1 MSIALLYERSE
12 TDETGIKLTAQ
23 EMGIDLTF
31 IPFRKIALSI
41 SKTGFTAKTRGK
53 DYTDELANIIV
64 VLNRSQ
70 SKNRRLQASYL
81 MEKLGKKTINSSKI
95 EFTCYS
101 KLRTLLNF
109 WVEGIPI
116 PKTVFVP
123 CDATDTLKDGRE
135 IHNETEIADLLQ
147 DSITLEQ
154 GIVLKPDSGTHGKG
168 MMLSKNRDQI
178 VVSIKKTRPSIINPV
193 GITAQE
199 NVDKWFY
206 DLRIITYKEK
216 SKPPVCHPVALARS
230 SFKDFRTNTYLGN
243 TVFDAKIPSS
253 IRDLALKCGRALG
266 KGSEAWLFALDAM
279 INVGKNKNIDELEL
293 QYTLK
298 ETGEDFKK
306 VRKVKQDETRLRD
319 FPKWNTKLEEA
330 FQTYKNTKPYKKVKS
345 IIEKSI
351 EKNKSGVVF
360 HEANS
365 CPEFWEHTRL
375 IAGINLA
382 VPLLKGAKSL
392 I

>member
-23 EMGIDLTF
+23 EMGIELTF

-41 SKTGFTAKTRGK
+41 DKSGFTAKTKGK
-53 DYTDELANIIV
+53 DYTDVLEDVDV

-81 MEKLGKKTINSSKI
+81 MEMLGKKTINSSQI

-109 WVEGIPI
+109 WAEGIPI
-116 PKTVFVP
+116 PKTVYIP
-123 CDATDTLKDGRE
+123 CNATDTLKSGRE

-147 DSITLEQ
+147 GSIALEG
-154 GIVLKPDSGTHGKG
+154 GIVLKPDAGTHGRG
-168 MMLSKNRDQI
+168 MMLSRNRDQ
-178 VVSIKKTRPSIINPV
+178 VVASIKETKPSIINPV

-199 NVDKWFY
+199 NVEKWFY

-216 SKPPVCHPVALARS
+216 GKPPICHPIALARS
-230 SFKDFRTNTYLGN
+230 SFKDFRTNTFLGN
-243 TVFDAKIPSS
+243 TVFDAKIPCN
-253 IRDLALKCGRALG
+253 IRDLALKCGKALG

-279 INVGKNKNIDELEL
+279 INVAKNKTVDETELRSTLEK
-293 QYTLK
+293 TVV
-298 ETGEDFKK
+298 EFEK
-306 VRKVKQDETRLRD
+306 VQQIKQDEKRLRN
-319 FPKWNTKLEEA
+319 FPEWNIELETA
-330 FQTYKNTKPYKKVKS
+330 FQTYKNTKPYKKVKN
-345 IIEKSI
+345 IIEESV
-351 EKNKSGVVF
+351 EKDKNAVVF

-375 IAGINLA
+375 IAGINVA
-382 VPLLKGAKSL
+382 VPLLKGALSL

>member
-23 EMGIDLTF
+23 EMGIDLSF

-101 KLRTLLNF
+101 KLRTLLNL

-123 CDATDTLKDGRE
+123 CDAIDTLKDGRE
-135 IHNETEIADLLQ
+135 IHNEPEIADLLQ
-147 DSITLEQ
+147 DSIALEQ

-178 VVSIKKTRPSIINPV
+178 VVSIKKTHPSIINPV

-216 SKPPVCHPVALARS
+216 SKPPICHPVALARS
-230 SFKDFRTNTYLGN
+230 SFEDFRTNTYLGN

-293 QYTLK
+293 QSALK
-298 ETGEDFKK
+298 ETGREFEK

-319 FPKWNTKLEEA
+319 FSLWNTKLEEA
-330 FQTYKNTKPYKKVKS
+330 FQTYKNTEPYKRVKS